1 MNKKISIGL
10 AIALALI
17 AMTVTFSITFV
28 MSQRKFTVTMNSVR
42 EREKMYDKLA
52 EIDKYVR
59 DTYYGEINDDTLF
72 DMLSAGYILGIG
84 DRNAAYYTAE
94 QYAELLEIQEGKIM
108 GIGVEVMKD
117 ASSGGY
123 ARVTRVYTG
132 SPAEE
137 VGLKKGDLITRIDD
151 TEVRGLTKDA
161 VDAKLRGEEGT
172 TVTLSYINSENVT
185 RDGLQVQ
192 RRKFDATT
200 VDFQLLD
207 SGYGYIKIN
216 TFNNSTPS
224 DFDGALRQ
232 LMDRGAKGLVLDVR
246 GNTGGL
252 LSTAVKCVD
261 LLAPEGTVAQARYKD
276 GSLESMGES
285 DENMVDLPM
294 VVLVNSQTA
303 SSAELF
309 AASLREFGR
318 AQIVGTK
325 TTGKWTIQDEPHR
338 LSDGSA
344 VSVTIAELLTGGGE
358 CYNGTGV
365 TPDVEA
371 SLKTEEEQLGGMLE
385 PAADSVVQR
394 AVSLLSTGSAD
405 QSASSQPSSQPA
417 SEPASQPA
425 SEPAGDSAAE

>member
-28 MSQRKFTVTMNSVR
+28 MSQREFTVTMNSVR

-72 DMLSAGYILGIG
+72 DMLSAGYILGTG
-84 DRNAAYYTAE
+84 DRNATYYTAE
-94 QYAELLEIQEGKIM
+94 QYAELLEIQEGRII
-108 GIGVEVMKD
+108 GIGVEIMKD

-137 VGLKKGDLITRIDD
+137 VGLQKGDLITRIDD

-161 VDAKLRGEEGT
+161 VDARLRGEEGT

-192 RRKFDATT
+192 RRRFDATT

-252 LSTAVKCVD
+252 LSAAVECVD
-261 LLAPEGTVAQARYKD
+261 LLAPGGTVGQARYKD
-276 GSLESMGES
+276 GTQESMGES
-285 DENMVDLPM
+285 DENMVNLKFGQRQPGHNLFGARRS
-294 VVLVNSQTA
+294 VFEKARA
-303 SSAELF
+303 SRGQALQ
-309 AASLREFGR
+309 G
-318 AQIVGTK
+318 
-325 TTGKWTIQDEPHR
+325 
-338 LSDGSA
+338 A
-344 VSVTIAELLTGGGE
+344 VRFKPR
-358 CYNGTGV
+358 NG
-365 TPDVEA
+365 
-371 SLKTEEEQLGGMLE
+371 
-385 PAADSVVQR
+385 
-394 AVSLLSTGSAD
+394 
-405 QSASSQPSSQPA
+405 A
-417 SEPASQPA
+417 SEIRNRHAFGILRGRICRCGRGVRHNLS
-425 SEPAGDSAAE
+425 SWRKLL